1 MSQTTRTKL
10 HKLTKKQK
18 GFVNDYLETG
28 NGSLAAKG
36 NYNVSTD
43 ESARAIASQNLT
55 KPAVVAYLEENAQTV
70 ASNIVHLALNAENEG
85 VQLAAGKDVL
95 DRAGY
100 KPVEKSVS
108 VNFQIPIENRQYV
121 ESVAQKAIEQ
131 MKHGEN

>member
-1 MSQTTRTKL
+1 MTKPTKEKL
-10 HKLTKKQK
+10 PKLTKKRKQFADK
-18 GFVNDYLETG
+18 VLDSDNATQAAREVFKITNDNY
-28 NGSLAAKG
+28 AK
-36 NYNVSTD
+36 VKAHR
-43 ESARAIASQNLT
+43 EMH
-55 KPAVVAYLEENAQTV
+55 KPEVIAYLEENAQTV